1 VGVGVRACV
10 RVCVRVCVC
19 ACVRAC
25 ARAHARAFQGKG
37 AFACSYNSFTC
48 TVSCKNS
55 VYSCPVI
62 ICEYYHTAEKAGE
75 PDSDV
80 LDQELQL

>member
-1 VGVGVRACV
+1 MGVGVRACLLLV
-10 RVCVRVCVC
+10 
-19 ACVRAC
+19 C
-25 ARAHARAFQGKG
+25 ARAHARTRAARAFQGKG